1 MQENK
6 ACLLCRRFT
15 ERRTGTQELFMY
27 LRSLS
32 TWRRRATG
40 YFKTDKSFSIGVNTM
55 TPNYP
60 QLVADTVSELP
71 VTRQAEVYHFAQF
84 MKKEKKIETK
94 KKALAGSSVFDLFGS
109 ATSKVTD
116 ASVKHDRYLYE

>member
-1 MQENK
+1 
-6 ACLLCRRFT
+6 
-15 ERRTGTQELFMY
+15 
-27 LRSLS
+27 
-32 TWRRRATG
+32 
-40 YFKTDKSFSIGVNTM
+40 M

-84 MKKEKKIETK
+84 MKKEKKIETQK
-94 KKALAGSSVFDLFGS
+94 KTLTRSSVFDLFGS

-116 ASVKHDRYLYE
+116 ASINHDRYLYE